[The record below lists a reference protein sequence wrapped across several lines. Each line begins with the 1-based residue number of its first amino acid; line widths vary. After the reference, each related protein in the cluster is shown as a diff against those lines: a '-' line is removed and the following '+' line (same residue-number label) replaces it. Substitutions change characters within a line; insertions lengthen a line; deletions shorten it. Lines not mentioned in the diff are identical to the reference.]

1 MRSREVAA
9 YEFYFAIELS
19 GPAAST
25 DMLRELA
32 SRVLG
37 QAGCS
42 GEDLPAAVEAVERA
56 VARVAAAG
64 EPRCAVRFHAD
75 SDRIEIA
82 VSSAG
87 RLLWR
92 AVHLTT

>member
-1 MRSREVAA
+1 VPA

-19 GPAAST
+19 GPGAST
-25 DMLRELA
+25 DMLRDLA

-42 GEDLPAAVEAVERA
+42 GDDVPEVVEAVQEA
-56 VARVAAAG
+56 VRRIAAAG
-64 EPRCAVRFHAD
+64 EPRCGVRFHAD
-75 SDRIEIA
+75 SDQIEIV

-87 RLLWR
+87 SLLWR
-92 AVHLTT
+92 AVHLIT

>member
-1 MRSREVAA
+1 VAA

-42 GEDLPAAVEAVERA
+42 SDEVPVVVKAVEQA
-56 VARVAAAG
+56 VARIAAAG
-64 EPRCAVRFHAD
+64 EPRCGVRFHAD
-75 SDRIEIA
+75 SDQIEIV

-92 AVHLTT
+92 AVHLIS

>member
-1 MRSREVAA
+1 MAA

-42 GEDLPAAVEAVERA
+42 VDDVPAVVEAVEHA
-56 VARVAAAG
+56 VARIAAAG
-64 EPRCAVRFHAD
+64 ESRCGVRFHAD
-75 SDRIEIA
+75 SDQIEIV
-82 VSSAG
+82 VSSDD

-92 AVHLTT
+92 AVHLIT

>member
-1 MRSREVAA
+1 MAA

-19 GPAAST
+19 GPAASA

-37 QAGCS
+37 QAGC
-42 GEDLPAAVEAVERA
+42 GNDDVPVVVEAVERA
-56 VARVAAAG
+56 VARSMAAG
-64 EPRCAVRFHAD
+64 ESHCDVRFRVD
-75 SDRIEIA
+75 SDRVEI
-82 VSSAG
+82 VVCSAG

-92 AVHLTT
+92 AVRLTT

>member
-1 MRSREVAA
+1 VAA

-32 SRVLG
+32 SRILG

-42 GEDLPAAVEAVERA
+42 SDEVPAVVKAVEQA
-56 VARVAAAG
+56 VARIAAAG
-64 EPRCAVRFHAD
+64 EPRCGVRFHAD
-75 SDRIEIA
+75 SDQIEIV

-87 RLLWR
+87 RLVWR
-92 AVHLTT
+92 AVHLIT

>member
-1 MRSREVAA
+1 VAA

-37 QAGCS
+37 QAGCNGDDVPS
-42 GEDLPAAVEAVERA
+42 VVEAVEKA
-56 VARVAAAG
+56 VARSKAAG
-64 EPRCAVRFHAD
+64 ESRCDVRFHAD
-75 SDRIEIA
+75 TDQIEIV

-92 AVHLTT
+92 AVHLIT

>member
-1 MRSREVAA
+1 VAA

-19 GPAAST
+19 GSSAST

-42 GEDLPAAVEAVERA
+42 GDDVPAVVEAVEKA
-56 VARVAAAG
+56 VARSAAAG
-64 EPRCAVRFHAD
+64 ESLCGVRFHAD
-75 SDRIEIA
+75 SDQIEIV

-87 RLLWR
+87 RSVWR
-92 AVHLTT
+92 AVHLID

>member
-1 MRSREVAA
+1 VAA

-19 GPAAST
+19 GPAASA
-25 DMLRELA
+25 DLLRELA

-42 GEDLPAAVEAVERA
+42 GDDAPAVVEAVEQA
-56 VARVAAAG
+56 AARIAAAG
-64 EPRCAVRFHAD
+64 ESQCGVRFRAD
-75 SDRIEIA
+75 SDRIEI
-82 VSSAG
+82 VMSSAG

-92 AVHLTT
+92 AVHLIT

>member
-1 MRSREVAA
+1 VA

-19 GPAAST
+19 GPAAPT
-25 DMLRELA
+25 GMLRELA

-42 GEDLPAAVEAVERA
+42 GDNVPAVVEAVEKA
-56 VARVAAAG
+56 VARSKAAG
-64 EPRCAVRFHAD
+64 ESRCDVRFHAD
-75 SDRIEIA
+75 TDQIEIV

-92 AVHLTT
+92 AVQFIA

>member
-1 MRSREVAA
+1 VAA
-9 YEFYFAIELS
+9 YEFYFLIELS
-19 GPAAST
+19 GPAAPT
-25 DMLRELA
+25 GMLSELA

-42 GEDLPAAVEAVERA
+42 RDNVPAVVEAVEKA
-56 VARVAAAG
+56 VARSKAAG
-64 EPRCAVRFHAD
+64 ESRCDVRFHAD
-75 SDRIEIA
+75 TDQIEIV

-92 AVHLTT
+92 AVHLIT

>member
-1 MRSREVAA
+1 MAD

-19 GPAAST
+19 SPAVST
-25 DMLRELA
+25 EMLRELA

-37 QAGCS
+37 QAGCC
-42 GEDLPAAVEAVERA
+42 GDDVPVVVEAVEKA
-56 VARVAAAG
+56 VARSTAAG
-64 EPRCAVRFHAD
+64 ASRCDVRFHAD
-75 SDRIEIA
+75 TDQIEIV

-92 AVHLTT
+92 AVRLIT

>member
-1 MRSREVAA
+1 MAA

-25 DMLRELA
+25 NMLRELV

-42 GEDLPAAVEAVERA
+42 GDDVPEVVEAVEEA
-56 VARVAAAG
+56 VARIAAAG
-64 EPRCAVRFHAD
+64 EPRCGVRFLAD
-75 SDRIEIA
+75 SDQIEIV

-87 RLLWR
+87 RWRWR
-92 AVHLTT
+92 AVRLIT

>member
-1 MRSREVAA
+1 MAA

-32 SRVLG
+32 ARVLG

-42 GEDLPAAVEAVERA
+42 GDDVQGVVDAVEQA
-56 VARVAAAG
+56 VARMAAAG
-64 EPRCAVRFHAD
+64 EQPCGVRFHAD
-75 SDRIEIA
+75 SDQIEIV

-92 AVHLTT
+92 AVHLIT

>member
-1 MRSREVAA
+1 MAA

-19 GPAAST
+19 GPAASP
-25 DMLRELA
+25 DLLRELA

-42 GEDLPAAVEAVERA
+42 GDDVPAVVEAVEQA
-56 VARVAAAG
+56 VAGIAAAG
-64 EPRCAVRFHAD
+64 EPRCGVRFHAD
-75 SDRIEIA
+75 SDRIEI
-82 VSSAG
+82 VVTSAG

-92 AVHLTT
+92 AVRLIT

>member
-1 MRSREVAA
+1 MAA

-25 DMLRELA
+25 DMLRDLA

-42 GEDLPAAVEAVERA
+42 GDDVPAAVEAVEQA
-56 VARVAAAG
+56 LARIAAAG
-64 EPRCAVRFHAD
+64 EPRCGVRFHAD
-75 SDRIEIA
+75 SDRIEIV

-92 AVHLTT
+92 AVHLIT

>member
-1 MRSREVAA
+1 VAA

-19 GPAAST
+19 GPCASV
-25 DMLRELA
+25 DMLRDLA

-42 GEDLPAAVEAVERA
+42 GDDVPVVVEAVEKA
-56 VARVAAAG
+56 LAGSTAAG
-64 EPRCAVRFHAD
+64 ESRCDVWFHAD
-75 SDRIEIA
+75 TDRIEIV

-92 AVHLTT
+92 AVRLVS

>member
-1 MRSREVAA
+1 VAA

-19 GPAAST
+19 GPAASA

-42 GEDLPAAVEAVERA
+42 GDDVPAVVEAVGQA
-56 VARVAAAG
+56 VARIAAAG
-64 EPRCAVRFHAD
+64 EPRCGVRFHAD
-75 SDRIEIA
+75 SDQIEIV

-92 AVHLTT
+92 AVHLIT

>member
-1 MRSREVAA
+1 MPA

-32 SRVLG
+32 ARVLG

-42 GEDLPAAVEAVERA
+42 SDEVPAVVKAVEQA
-56 VARVAAAG
+56 VARIVAAG
-64 EPRCAVRFHAD
+64 EPRCGVRFHAD
-75 SDRIEIA
+75 SDQIEIV
-82 VSSAG
+82 VSCAG

-92 AVHLTT
+92 AVHLIA

>member
-1 MRSREVAA
+1 VAD

-19 GPAAST
+19 GPAAPT
-25 DMLRELA
+25 GMLSELA

-42 GEDLPAAVEAVERA
+42 DVPAVVDAVEKAVEKA
-56 VARVAAAG
+56 VARSRAAG
-64 EPRCAVRFHAD
+64 ETRCHVQFLAD
-75 SDRIEIA
+75 TDQIEIV

-92 AVHLTT
+92 AVHLIT

>member
-1 MRSREVAA
+1 VAA

-19 GPAAST
+19 GPDAST
-25 DMLRELA
+25 DLLRELA

-42 GEDLPAAVEAVERA
+42 GEDVSAVVDAVRQA
-56 VARVAAAG
+56 VAGNTAAG
-64 EPRCAVRFHAD
+64 GPRCGVRFHAD
-75 SDRIEIA
+75 SDQIEIV
-82 VSSAG
+82 VSSDD

-92 AVHLTT
+92 VVHLIT

>member
-1 MRSREVAA
+1 VAA

-19 GPAAST
+19 GPAAPI

-42 GEDLPAAVEAVERA
+42 SDEVPAVVKAVEQA
-56 VARVAAAG
+56 VARIAAAG
-64 EPRCAVRFHAD
+64 EPRCGVRFRAD
-75 SDRIEIA
+75 SDQIEIV

-92 AVHLTT
+92 AVHLIT

>member
-1 MRSREVAA
+1 VAA

-19 GPAAST
+19 GPAART
-25 DMLRELA
+25 GMLSELA

-42 GEDLPAAVEAVERA
+42 GDDVPAVVDAVEKA
-56 VARVAAAG
+56 VARSEAAG
-64 EPRCAVRFHAD
+64 EPRCHVQFLAD
-75 SDRIEIA
+75 TDQIEIV

>member
-1 MRSREVAA
+1 MAA

-19 GPAAST
+19 GPATST

-32 SRVLG
+32 TRVLG

-42 GEDLPAAVEAVERA
+42 GDDVPAAVEAVERA
-56 VARVAAAG
+56 VAGIAAAG
-64 EPRCAVRFHAD
+64 EPRCGVRFHAD
-75 SDRIEIA
+75 SDRIEIV

-92 AVHLTT
+92 AVHLIA

>member
-1 MRSREVAA
+1 MAA

-19 GPAAST
+19 GPVT
-25 DMLRELA
+25 TPGMLNELA

-42 GEDLPAAVEAVERA
+42 GDDVPAVVEAVEEA
-56 VARVAAAG
+56 VARSAAAG
-64 EPRCAVRFHAD
+64 EPRCHVQFLAD
-75 SDRIEIA
+75 TDQIEIV
-82 VSSAG
+82 VSCAG

-92 AVHLTT
+92 AVHVIT